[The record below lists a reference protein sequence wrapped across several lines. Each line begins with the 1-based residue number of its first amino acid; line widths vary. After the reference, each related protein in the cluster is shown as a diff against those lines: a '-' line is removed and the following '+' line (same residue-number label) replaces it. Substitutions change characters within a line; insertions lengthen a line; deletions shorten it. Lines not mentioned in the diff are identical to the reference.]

1 MHSAPAAAPTA
12 RAPAATGRGILM
24 VVAAWFLLACMDA
37 GSKKLAQDY
46 AIIQILWV
54 RFVFLLGFA
63 WWLARRQG
71 VARPYFSRRPI
82 LQTVR
87 SAILVVEIGLFIFGI
102 TVLTLAE
109 AHAILAVTPLLVTA
123 FSVPLLKE
131 QVGIRRWSAIAVAFA
146 GVLIILRPGFG
157 VLQPMSVVPLIC
169 AVMFALYQVMTRMV
183 GRDDPA
189 PVTLLWTA
197 AVGAIVLTVIGPF
210 FWTWPDATGWALL
223 LLVAVL
229 GAAGHLLL
237 IGALEAAPASTLQPF
252 SYSILVF
259 ATVIGFVMFDNLPD
273 LWTVLGAAIVVA
285 CGLYTFARERRL
297 ESRASKR
304 ATSEERL
311 NANQ

>member
-1 MHSAPAAAPTA
+1 MRSAPAVTSTT
-12 RAPAATGRGILM
+12 RVPAGTGRGILM

-37 GSKKLAQDY
+37 GSKKLAEDY
-46 AIIQILWV
+46 AIVQILWV
-54 RFVFLLGFA
+54 RFLFLLIFA

-71 VARPYFSRRPI
+71 EPRPYSSHRPI

-87 SAILVVEIGLFIFGI
+87 SAVLVVEIGLFIFGI

-109 AHAILAVTPLLVTA
+109 AHAILAITPLLVTA

-131 QVGIRRWSAIAVAFA
+131 QVGVRRWSAIGVAFA
-146 GVLIILRPGFG
+146 GVLIILRPGLG
-157 VLQPMSVVPLIC
+157 VLQPMSVIPLIC

-183 GRDDPA
+183 GQADPA
-189 PVTLLWTA
+189 PVTLFWTA
-197 AVGAIVLTVIGPF
+197 AVGAIALTLIGPF
-210 FWTWPDATGWALL
+210 FWTWPDGEGWLLL

-229 GAAGHLLL
+229 GAGGHLLL

-259 ATVIGFVMFDNLPD
+259 ATVIGFVLFDNLPD
-273 LWTVLGAAIVVA
+273 LPTVIGATLVVA

-297 ESRASKR
+297 EAD
-304 ATSEERL
+304 EPERPGG
-311 NANQ
+311 A